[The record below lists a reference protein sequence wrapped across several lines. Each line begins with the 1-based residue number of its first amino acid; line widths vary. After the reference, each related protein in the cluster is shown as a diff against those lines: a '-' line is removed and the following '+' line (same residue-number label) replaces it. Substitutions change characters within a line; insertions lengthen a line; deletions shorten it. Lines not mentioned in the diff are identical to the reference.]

1 MPLPRAARLL
11 LAVLIFTALAATKG
25 PVSAQGV
32 RDRGRFTSSR
42 GVSSGRGSGWTAAPG
57 AARSL
62 PLAGRGQPQHQVVS
76 GVSTGPEFHP
86 LSQPAFRRRGYTHH
100 RQHPCEQSS
109 CYPATGDLLIGR
121 ESSLSA
127 SSTCGLREK
136 ERFCI
141 VSHLENRKKCF
152 WCDSRPEVLKYP
164 LLNHRVENIVDRFPG
179 PGEQKTW
186 WQSANGVENVT
197 IQLDLGA
204 EFHFTHLIITFK
216 TFRPAAMLIE
226 RSYDFGAT
234 WQVYRYFAYNCD
246 ESFPHVPKH
255 SPRSLADVVCESRYS
270 NVAPSTEGEVIFRVL
285 PPNLPIDNPYSE
297 EVQNLLKMTTLR
309 INFTKLHTLG
319 DDHLDNRQEIQEKYY
334 YAIYKMIVRGS
345 CSCYGHASRCLPM
358 PNAEPKER
366 MVHGRCECM
375 HNTKGLNCENCED
388 FYNDLPWKPA
398 FGKQTNACKACNC
411 NRHATRCH
419 FDEAVY
425 RLSGNVSGG
434 VCDGCLHNTMG
445 RNCEQCKSFYY
456 QDPGRDIIDPEICQ
470 PCDCDPVG
478 ALDDGICD
486 SRTDLINGLES
497 GRCHCKTNVDGRR
510 CDRCKNGF
518 WNFNEDNPDGC
529 QACTCN
535 TSGTIGNQG
544 CNMLTGECTCKRYVT
559 GRDCNQCLPEYFG
572 LSEDRDGCKPCDC
585 DSGGAYDNNCD
596 VITGQCRCRPH
607 VIGRTC
613 NQPEQGFFTGHLDF
627 FLYEAE
633 LARGSE
639 KCQVILREPYRDG
652 REMTWSGLGFMRVFE
667 DSHLEFTVNDIKTSM
682 EYDIVIRYENQLP
695 GKWDDVNVIVERLD
709 SIGVDSPCINSL
721 PQDDIKRTSLK
732 QGIGGMTVY
741 PPVCL
746 EAGKTYK
753 IRIEFKR
760 SDSQIDTPSA
770 SVLVDSIALVPR
782 IDSLPFFRG
791 SPANENKR
799 QEYERYHCGEAF
811 YTVVKGN
818 IPDVCKKYHHS
829 IGLYVYDGAYECQ
842 CESTGSLSAL
852 CGPLGGQC
860 QCKPNVVG
868 RRCDRC
874 ASGTFGFGP
883 EGCRACDCNSIGA
896 LDNFC
901 DAQTGQCKCRPNT
914 YGRQCDQC
922 QLGFWNFPNCQR
934 CECNGHA
941 DICDSK
947 TGTCIDCRNFT
958 EGYNCEQCIEG
969 HYGNPLIGEGIP
981 CRPCPCPDTADSGHS
996 YATRCSLDS
1005 YTQDVVCECSTGYAG
1020 SRCDVCA
1027 DNYFGNPD
1035 TPGGSCRPCN
1045 CSNNIDISHP
1055 GNCDTRTGE
1064 CLNCLFN
1071 TEGFNCEV
1079 CKADYFGDAVN
1090 QQCIVCVCDIL
1101 GTNSKGGPCNAK
1113 TGQCS
1118 CLPNV
1123 VGLSCD
1129 KCKENHWKIA
1139 SGSGCEAC
1147 DCDPVGSYYE
1157 QCNQYDG
1164 QCECKPGFGGRQC
1177 NECQANHWGN
1187 PTVECHACQCNPAG
1201 SATLQ
1206 CDRTNGSCVCA
1217 TGIGGYSCNEC
1228 ARGYIGNAPVC
1239 ESCGEC
1245 FDNWDRILNELR
1257 DQTNEVIDAASKIK
1271 QTGATGAYTREF
1283 ERMEKRL
1290 DEIRQL
1296 VKNTTVSTHDLENMQ
1311 NLIDSLSENIT
1322 YSTGKLDE
1330 VEKFLENTTQRIYL
1344 AKLALNEFQNTSMQL
1359 ENLAKHLK
1367 DNATRL
1373 QEGNV
1378 EGALNLTQEA
1388 HKRAQE
1394 AEDKIGKAKS
1404 IIADSERQCRR
1415 TEALLSRNKEQFQE
1429 NLLENGNA
1437 LISLG
1442 DKLEGLE
1449 NMIPDLNEFVCD
1461 KRGEPCDPLCGGAG
1475 CGKCGGIPCENGAM
1489 AKSESALKYALN
1501 AGEIIATKEGK
1512 TEEVLRGI
1520 AQAKLET
1527 MRAHAEAKESYENI
1541 SNVQNSSEAAM
1552 QNASLILGQLE
1563 EFLARDG
1570 AKPAEIR
1577 KLAESVISKGIYLQP
1592 AQIMELAQ
1600 QINNTIASLTDID
1613 AILEDTADDL
1623 SRANKLKKDAD
1634 DAKSAAERILDTAQ
1648 TVVEALNEAKE
1659 AQDKAERAIQK
1670 ANDDIDAANRD
1681 LTQINSETTAAYQ
1694 KANGTVQEVDILQEK
1709 LKKLQTQALKNERDA
1724 EEVAEEGKAA
1734 ALDAKKAYEGANRL
1748 NDEYI
1753 RANNSLSQRKSQSDL
1768 AQKRA
1773 MALLQ
1778 KASQLSVS
1786 TMGKLKEL
1794 RGMENSD
1801 HDNAMRSLAE
1811 EVQKLNMEMVSHL
1824 NEITQ
1829 QSDYYRSCVS

>member
-1 MPLPRAARLL
+1 MAAVHCAALL
-11 LAVLIFTALAATKG
+11 LACLATLGA
-25 PVSAQGV
+25 VSGQGV
-32 RDRGRFTSSR
+32 RERGRYPGHR
-42 GVSSGRGSGWTAAPG
+42 GADAAARRAATGERGG
-57 AARSL
+57 AA
-62 PLAGRGQPQHQVVS
+62 QP
-76 GVSTGPEFHP
+76 HP
-86 LSQPAFRRRGYTHH
+86 LSQPAYRRRGYTYT
-100 RQHPCEQSS
+100 RQHPCEDSS

-121 ESSLSA
+121 EASLTA
-127 SSTCGLREK
+127 SSTCGLHAK

-152 WCDSRPEVLKYP
+152 WCDSRPESRYP
-164 LLNHRVENIVDRFPG
+164 LQSHRVENIVDRVPTR
-179 PGEQKTW
+179 GEAKTW
-186 WQSANGVENVT
+186 WQSENGVENVT

-234 WQVYRYFAYNCD
+234 WQVYRYFAHNCE

-255 SPRSLADVVCESRYS
+255 SPRSLTDVVCESRYS

-285 PPNLPIDNPYSE
+285 PPNLRIDDPYSE

-319 DDHLDNRQEIQEKYY
+319 DDHLDNRQEIKEKYY

-345 CSCYGHASRCLPM
+345 CSCYGHASKCIPM
-358 PNAEPKER
+358 PNAESREG
-366 MVHGRCECM
+366 MVHGRCECK

-398 FGKQTNACKACNC
+398 FLKQTNACKACNC
-411 NRHATRCH
+411 NKHATRCH

-434 VCDGCLHNTMG
+434 VCDGCMHNTMG
-445 RNCEQCKSFYY
+445 QNCEQCKSFYY
-456 QDPGRDIIDPEICQ
+456 QDPGRDITDPEICQ
-470 PCDCDPVG
+470 PCDCDPSG
-478 ALDDGICD
+478 SLDEGICD

-518 WNFNEDNPDGC
+518 WNFSEDNPDGC

-585 DSGGAYDNNCD
+585 DPGGSYDSNCD

-607 VIGRTC
+607 VVGRTC
-613 NQPEQGFFTGHLDF
+613 NQPEQGYFTGHLDF
-627 FLYEAE
+627 LLYEAE

-639 KCQVILREPYRDG
+639 KCQVIIREPFRDG
-652 REMTWSGLGFMRVFE
+652 REKTWTGVGFMRVFE
-667 DSHLEFTVNDIKTSM
+667 DSHLEFLVNDIKTSM

-695 GKWDDVNVIVERLD
+695 GKWDDINVIVDRQD
-709 SIGVDSPCINSL
+709 PIGTDSPCINTR

-732 QGIGGMTVY
+732 QGIGGITVY

-782 IDSLPFFRG
+782 IDSLPFFRNTQT
-791 SPANENKR
+791 NENKR

-829 IGLYVYDGAYECQ
+829 IGLYVYEGAYECY
-842 CESTGSLSAL
+842 CDSTGSVSNL
-852 CGPLGGQC
+852 CSSLGGQC

-874 ASGTFGFGP
+874 APGTFGFGP
-883 EGCRACDCNSIGA
+883 DGCRACDCNSIGA

-934 CECNGHA
+934 CDCNGHA
-941 DICDSK
+941 DVCDAK

-958 EGYNCEQCIEG
+958 EGYNCERCIEG
-969 HYGNPLIGEGIP
+969 HYGNPLIEEGIP

-996 YATRCSLDS
+996 YASHCALDS

-1027 DNYFGNPD
+1027 DNYFGNPEIH
-1035 TPGGSCRPCN
+1035 GGSCRPCN

-1055 GNCDTRTGE
+1055 GNCDTSTGE

-1079 CKADYFGDAVN
+1079 CKANYYGDAVN
-1090 QQCIVCVCDIL
+1090 QQCIECVCDIL
-1101 GTNSKGGPCNAK
+1101 GTDAKGGPCNAK
-1113 TGQCS
+1113 TGQCP

-1139 SGSGCEAC
+1139 SGAGCEAC
-1147 DCDPVGSYYE
+1147 DCDPVGSYDE

-1187 PTVECHACQCNPAG
+1187 PTVECHACECNEEG

-1206 CDRTNGSCVCA
+1206 CDRTNGSCICEV
-1217 TGIGGYSCNEC
+1217 GIGGYNCDQC
-1228 ARGYIGNAPVC
+1228 ARGYIGSAPAC

-1245 FDNWDRILNELR
+1245 FDNWDRILNGLR
-1257 DQTNEVIDAASKIK
+1257 DETNAVIEAASKIK

-1283 ERMEKRL
+1283 EKMEKRL
-1290 DEIRQL
+1290 EEVRQL
-1296 VKNTTVSTHDLENMQ
+1296 LKNTTVSTLDLESMQ
-1311 NLIDSLSENIT
+1311 KLIDGLRENIT
-1322 YSTGKLDE
+1322 QSTGKLDE

-1344 AKLALNEFQNTSMQL
+1344 AKLALNEFQNTSNQL
-1359 ENLAKHLK
+1359 ENLAKNLK

-1388 HKRAQE
+1388 FKKAEE
-1394 AEDKIGKAKS
+1394 AKDKIGKAELV
-1404 IIADSERQCRR
+1404 ITDAERQCRR
-1415 TEALLSRNKEQFQE
+1415 TEALLSRNQDQFQDNLNE
-1429 NLLENGNA
+1429 NEQLLA
-1437 LISLG
+1437 SLG
-1442 DKLEGLE
+1442 DKLAELE
-1449 NMIPDLNEFVCD
+1449 NVIPDLNEHVCD

-1475 CGKCGGIPCENGAM
+1475 CGKCGGIIPCENGAVS
-1489 AKSESALKYALN
+1489 KSEAALKYAVD
-1501 AGEIIATKEGK
+1501 AGDIIATKEEK

-1527 MRAHAEAKESYENI
+1527 MRAHAEAKESYEDI
-1541 SNVQNSSEAAM
+1541 SEVQMSSEAAM
-1552 QNASLILGQLE
+1552 QNASVILMQLE
-1563 EFLARDG
+1563 EFMGKEGAR
-1570 AKPAEIR
+1570 PAEIR
-1577 KLAESVISKGIYLQP
+1577 ESAESVIEKGIYLEP

-1600 QINNTIASLTDID
+1600 EINSTIASLTDID
-1613 AILEDTADDL
+1613 TILEETADDL
-1623 SRANKLKKDAD
+1623 ARANKLKKDAD
-1634 DAKSAAERILDTAQ
+1634 DAKDSAERILDTAQ
-1648 TVVEALNEAKE
+1648 KVVEALDEAKE

-1681 LTQINSETTAAYQ
+1681 LTQITSETTTAYQ
-1694 KANGTVQEVDILQEK
+1694 KANETVQEVDILQDR
-1709 LKKLQTQALKNERDA
+1709 LRKLQTQALKNERDA
-1724 EEVAEEGKAA
+1724 KEVDDEGKAA
-1734 ALDAKKAYEGANRL
+1734 ASAAKRAHE
-1748 NDEYI
+1748 
-1753 RANNSLSQRKSQSDL
+1753 RANILHDNYTRANDQLSLRKSQSDQ

-1794 RGMENSD
+1794 RGMENND
-1801 HDNAMRSLAE
+1801 HDNAMKSLAA
-1811 EVQKLNMEMVSHL
+1811 EVQRLNSEMAAHL
-1824 NEITQ
+1824 NDITEK
-1829 QSDYYRSCVS
+1829 SDYYRSCVS